1 MLQRLLVLSILV
13 AALLAFAAAPALS
26 ATNPWRQSRPWN
38 IAHQGGED
46 EFPSNTMYAFKNALK
61 AGANMLELDVGVTKD
76 GQVVVRHDTTL
87 DNSTNG
93 TGTIESHTLKQ
104 IQKLDAAYWFS
115 KSAPHYAKDKP
126 ASAYVFRGIATG
138 KRKPPEGFTAAD
150 FRVTTLKDVLATF
163 PKVPTNIE
171 IKGRTKAEDIAEYL
185 TNARVLARLL
195 KNTKRRDLIV
205 VSFKQ
210 QAVDLFHSLVP
221 KLPVAPG
228 VDGIASFL
236 LAGGSPGPGV
246 AAFQVPITY
255 VLNGSP
261 LTVTT
266 PEYVARAHK
275 AGYAWQ
281 NWFGDGDPDA
291 PSSWRNLVAWCADGV
306 MTSRP
311 VAFEKFLRSTPSP
324 AACKQRP

>member
-1 MLQRLLVLSILV
+1 M
-13 AALLAFAAAPALS
+13 
-26 ATNPWRQSRPWN
+26 
-38 IAHQGGED
+38 
-46 EFPSNTMYAFKNALK
+46 
-61 AGANMLELDVGVTKD
+61 
-76 GQVVVRHDTTL
+76 
-87 DNSTNG
+87 
-93 TGTIESHTLKQ
+93 
-104 IQKLDAAYWFS
+104 
-115 KSAPHYAKDKP
+115 
-126 ASAYVFRGIATG
+126 
-138 KRKPPEGFTAAD
+138 
-150 FRVTTLKDVLATF
+150 
-163 PKVPTNIE
+163 
-171 IKGRTKAEDIAEYL
+171 
-185 TNARVLARLL
+185 
-195 KNTKRRDLIV
+195 
-205 VSFKQ
+205 
-210 QAVDLFHSLVP
+210 P

-266 PEYVARAHK
+266 PDYIARAHK

-291 PSSWRNLVAWCADGV
+291 PSSWRKLVAWCADGV

-311 VAFEKFLRSTPSP
+311 VAFQKFLRSTPSP